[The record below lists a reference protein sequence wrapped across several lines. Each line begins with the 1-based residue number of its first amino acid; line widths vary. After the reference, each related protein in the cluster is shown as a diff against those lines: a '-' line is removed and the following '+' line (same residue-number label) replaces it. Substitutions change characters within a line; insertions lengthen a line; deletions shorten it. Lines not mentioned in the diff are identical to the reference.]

1 MANYEKM
8 CDLFDLAFWMQE
20 SHEGISLN
28 DIQNMI
34 NSFNNNIEKMQK
46 VGN

>member
-1 MANYEKM
+1 MYEYDVADKTKKPK
-8 CDLFDLAFWMQE
+8 
-20 SHEGISLN
+20 ISLN